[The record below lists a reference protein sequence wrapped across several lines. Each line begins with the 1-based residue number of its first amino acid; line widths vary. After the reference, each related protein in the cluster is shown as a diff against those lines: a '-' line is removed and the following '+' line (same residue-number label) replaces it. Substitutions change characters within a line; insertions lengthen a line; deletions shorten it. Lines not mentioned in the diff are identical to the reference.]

1 MATTF
6 ANVVKNMASFD
17 RFKTSIRVI
26 DSHVHVWGDG
36 TAPFPYLNAP
46 PPELQGEASSPKQ
59 LLRLMDSSGIQ
70 GAVIIQPINYLYDH
84 SYLLDLMKNPQYNLF
99 KYMALLDPTME
110 ASSGST
116 RLEELSSLGFQGI
129 RFNPYLWSPNERM
142 SDERG
147 MKWFRKCGELKLVVG
162 IMCFKGLSLH
172 YEDIVKLL
180 QEGNRNNDA
189 VVVENPTQVIIDHF
203 GFFVQGG
210 KVDEQA
216 WNQLLSLAKYPE
228 VYVKVSAFFRVS
240 IDSYPHTDLDPL
252 VVQLVDTFGAHRLLF
267 GTDFPFVQQVY
278 KPCICHTSFFN
289 VALDCLAIIATTTV
303 A

>member
-6 ANVVKNMASFD
+6 SNVLKNLASFD
-17 RFKTSIRVI
+17 RLKPTIRVI

-36 TAPFPYLNAP
+36 IAPFPYKNAP
-46 PPELQGEASSPKQ
+46 PIDLQGEASSPKQ
-59 LLRLMDSSGIQ
+59 LLRLMDTAGVH
-70 GAVIIQPINYLYDH
+70 GAVIIQPINYQYDH
-84 SYLLDLMKNPQYNLF
+84 SYLLDLMKNPQYNRF

-110 ASSGST
+110 ESSGKT
-116 RLEELSSLGFQGI
+116 CLEELKSLGFKGI

-147 MKWFRKCGELKLVVG
+147 MAWFRKAGELNLVVG

-172 YEDIVKLL
+172 YDDIVKLL
-180 QEGNRNNDA
+180 QEGNRNDDVA
-189 VVVENPTQVIIDHF
+189 VKQRTQVIIDHF

-240 IDSYPHTDLDPL
+240 IDSYPHSDLDPL

-267 GTDFPFVQQVY
+267 GTDFPFVQQVIKLNSSSSSY
-278 KPCICHTSFFN
+278 DNVYPSSFLN
-289 VALDCLAIIATTTV
+289 
-303 A
+303 